1 MLLRTYASIFFI
13 GLVLIN
19 AIPQSQIY
27 PSDCCKIA
35 GSDDIV
41 AIDWMN
47 KNLPPDARI
56 LISAVELRVLAS
68 DSFQGYVGGDAGI
81 WVTPLTDRPTIPLL
95 SYSDFSQQ
103 ATLDSLCE
111 MKASHLYIGE
121 TGQTF
126 NDSQISIQPQWF
138 ENLLSMP
145 KAKVYKVVGCE

>member
-1 MLLRTYASIFFI
+1 MPGKYAGVFFI
-13 GLVLIN
+13 GLVLIH
-19 AIPQSQIY
+19 AILQPQLY

-35 GSDDIV
+35 GSDDMV
-41 AIDWMN
+41 AIDWMD
-47 KNLPPDARI
+47 KNLPPEARI

-81 WVTPLTDRPTIPLL
+81 WVTPLTDRPTVPLL

-103 ATLDSLCE
+103 ATLHSLCG

-126 NDSQISIQPQWF
+126 DDSQISIHPEWY
-138 ENLLSMP
+138 EILLSMP
-145 KAKVYKVVGCE
+145 RAKVYKVIGCE